1 MSKDKEW
8 RHPIFNLTREE
19 FNKAVDRINENHKEY
34 LKKNPRKITK
44 SSDLTSSFFFG
55 NENGED

>member
-19 FNKAVDRINENHKEY
+19 FNKAVDRMNAEHKEY
-34 LKKNPRKITK
+34 LKKNPDKVIK
-44 SSDLTSSFFFG
+44 SGDLTSSFWD
-55 NENGED
+55 NEDGED